1 MTILLSQDKTRPAAA
16 LVLGALLNTLAL
28 AAAPARPLADSE
40 PVTHIEP
47 LVVTAPAVG
56 DRPLQV
62 TIDTQAAAQPIPAQ
76 DGADIIKSIPG
87 VTISRKGGTG
97 GEVIL
102 RGAAGSRLDILV
114 DHESILGGCPNRMDP
129 PTAYIFPGAYDNVTL
144 LKGPQSV
151 RYGPGNSAGV
161 VLFKNDPVHLDAPS
175 AALDASFVLGSFGRN
190 DQSAAVLAGT
200 PQFYARIEGVRT
212 ESDDYEDGNGDKVH
226 SRYKRTGGR
235 LALGWTPDART
246 VVELHGSLSNGEA
259 AYAHS
264 MMDAARLDRENIG
277 LRFEKT
283 DISPLVETV
292 EASLYYNHIDHVMD
306 NYSLRAFV
314 PSMMMPMPSSSN
326 PRHELYGG
334 RALATLALADSTKLT
349 FGADFQSGRHSTRNA
364 TGSADDAEINTQG
377 IFAELTRTFAGNRRL
392 IAGARLN
399 SWHAE
404 DKRAVISGMMGATPN
419 PTAGADRNEV
429 LPAAFLRYEHDLAAV
444 PVTLYAGI
452 GYTRRAPDYWELFS
466 YQGIATSSA
475 FHASPEKTTQLDAG
489 ATWRRGALT
498 AFVSLFAND
507 VSDHILIH
515 SSYPKGMGSAAVT
528 RNIDSRAWG
537 GEAGVT
543 YALWE
548 RLQIDASIAHV
559 RGENRTDDLPLA
571 QQPPLEGRVS
581 LTYATPVWSAGV
593 LSRLVAGQDRYALNQ
608 GGIAGQDIG
617 ATGGFAVLSLNAGWQ
632 ITRYAQLTAGIDNL
646 LDKTYA
652 EHVNRAGSGDPGYVQ
667 NIRVNEPG
675 RTFWIKFRL
684 SF

>member
-28 AAAPARPLADSE
+28 TAAPARPLADSG

-190 DQSAAVLAGT
+190 DQSAAILAGT

-277 LRFEKT
+277 LRFEKN

-292 EASLYYNHIDHVMD
+292 EASLYYNYIDHVMD

-314 PSMMMPMPSSSN
+314 PSMMMPTPSSSN

-334 RALATLALADSTKLT
+334 RALATLALADNTKFT

-364 TGSADDAEINTQG
+364 TGAADDAKINTQG

-404 DKRAVISGMMGATPN
+404 DKRAVIPGMMGSTPN
-419 PTAGADRNEV
+419 PTAGEDRNEV

-452 GYTRRAPDYWELFS
+452 GYTWRAPDYWELFS
-466 YQGIATSSA
+466 YQSAATSSA
-475 FHASPEKTTQLDAG
+475 FLVEPEKTGQLDIG
-489 ATWRRGALT
+489 ATWRKGALT
-498 AFVSLFAND
+498 AFVSLFANT

-515 SSYPKGMGSAAVT
+515 SAYPKGMGSAAVT

-543 YALWE
+543 YAFWE
-548 RLQIDASIAHV
+548 HLRLDASIAHV

-593 LSRLVAGQDRYALNQ
+593 LSRLVARQDRYALNQ

-617 ATGGFAVLSLNAGWQ
+617 QTGGFAVHSLNAGWQ
-632 ITRYAQLTAGIDNL
+632 ITRQVQLAAGIDNL

-652 EHVNRAGSGDPGYVQ
+652 EHVNRAGSGEPSYVQ

-675 RTFWIKFRL
+675 RTFWIKARV